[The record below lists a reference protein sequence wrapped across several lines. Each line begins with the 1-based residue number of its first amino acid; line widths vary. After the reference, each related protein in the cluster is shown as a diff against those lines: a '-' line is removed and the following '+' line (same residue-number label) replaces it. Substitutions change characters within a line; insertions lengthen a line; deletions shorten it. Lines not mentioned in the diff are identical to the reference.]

1 MCRLYALH
9 ATEPTK
15 VECGLVRAQNA
26 LMVQSQGDAEG
37 LVHGHGWGVADYPD
51 GAPVIERQTWAAW
64 KGERFAK
71 AAARTYARTV
81 VAHVRKATVGP
92 AHIDNT
98 HPFVFGRYIFAHN
111 GTLPAFESLRPRL
124 LSSMDPIHR
133 DHIRGDTDS
142 EHIFMYF
149 MTLWSRGSQV
159 DFFETVRQGLGAIV
173 VWAHEAA
180 PDEVVGLNVV
190 VTDGERMVVSRY
202 NRSLWMLARA
212 APHAC
217 ELCGRSHVHH
227 EAGVAYRSFEVAS
240 EPVTHDEPWRP
251 APNGA
256 LVEIGPDVATR
267 IADLPMRADARDG
280 PSKASS
286 R

>member
-9 ATEPTK
+9 ATETTK

-98 HPFVFGRYIFAHN
+98 HPFVFGRY
-111 GTLPAFESLRPRL
+111 
-124 LSSMDPIHR
+124 
-133 DHIRGDTDS
+133 
-142 EHIFMYF
+142 
-149 MTLWSRGSQV
+149 
-159 DFFETVRQGLGAIV
+159 
-173 VWAHEAA
+173 
-180 PDEVVGLNVV
+180 
-190 VTDGERMVVSRY
+190 
-202 NRSLWMLARA
+202 
-212 APHAC
+212 
-217 ELCGRSHVHH
+217 
-227 EAGVAYRSFEVAS
+227 
-240 EPVTHDEPWRP
+240 
-251 APNGA
+251 
-256 LVEIGPDVATR
+256 
-267 IADLPMRADARDG
+267 
-280 PSKASS
+280 
-286 R
+286 